1 MPIRTLITLI
11 LLVPT
16 AAAADPKT
24 SSDTVTS
31 TTHALQACV
40 LRPFDRLYVD
50 VAAQEKTARRKV
62 SKRCQQLE
70 GEVSIFCKEEKAECS
85 QVKVRIRE

>member
-1 MPIRTLITLI
+1 MLIRI
-11 LLVPT
+11 LLTKILAVT
-16 AAAADPKT
+16 MALADPKPG
-24 SSDTVTS
+24 SDTVTS

-62 SKRCQQLE
+62 SKRCQQIE
-70 GEVSIFCKEEKAECS
+70 GEISIFCKEEKAECS